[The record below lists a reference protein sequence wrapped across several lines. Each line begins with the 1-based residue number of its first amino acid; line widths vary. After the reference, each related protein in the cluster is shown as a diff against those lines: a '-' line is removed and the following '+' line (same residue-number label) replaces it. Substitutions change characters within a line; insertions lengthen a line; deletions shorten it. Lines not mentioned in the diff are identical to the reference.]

1 MAVYTPIKN
10 ECKLDFGAQGVFYL
24 PLHED
29 FAAKIDEEY
38 SKIKALSPTD
48 KQGIDEAYNAVLD
61 VIDGLVGE
69 GAADSIMETYEKP
82 GVLEAMHVLAFIAD
96 TWKEEYS
103 AVVAR
108 MKQTTPNRAERR
120 ARR

>member
-10 ECKLDFGAQGVFYL
+10 ECKLDFGAQGIFYL

-29 FAAKIDEEY
+29 VAAKIDEEY
-38 SKIKALSPTD
+38 SKIKGLAPTD
-48 KQGIDEAYNAVLD
+48 KAGVDEAYNAVLD
-61 VIDGLVGE
+61 MIDGLLGE
-69 GAADSIMETYEKP
+69 GAADKIVEVYEKP
-82 GVLEAMHVLAFIAD
+82 GVLEAMHILAFIVE
-96 TWKEEYS
+96 TWKEAYG
-103 AVVAR
+103 AVVDN

>member
-29 FAAKIDEEY
+29 IAAKIDEEY
-38 SKIKALSPTD
+38 SKIKNLAPTD
-48 KQGIDEAYNAVLD
+48 KQGIDEAYNAILD
-61 VIDGLVGE
+61 MIDNLLGE
-69 GAADSIMETYEKP
+69 GAADKVMETYDKP
-82 GVLEAMHVLAFIAD
+82 GALEAMHVLVFIVE
-96 TWKEEYS
+96 TWKEEYG
-103 AVVAR
+103 AVVDR
-108 MKQTTPNRAERR
+108 MKQTTPNRDERR

>member
-10 ECKLDFGAQGVFYL
+10 ECKLDFGAQGVFYI

-29 FAAKIDEEY
+29 VAAKIETEY
-38 SKIKALSPTD
+38 SKIKDLAPRD
-48 KQGIDEAYNAVLD
+48 KQGIDEAYNALLD
-61 VIDGLVGE
+61 MIDDLLGE
-69 GAADSIMETYEKP
+69 GAADKIVEVYDNP
-82 GVLEAMHVLAFIAD
+82 GVREAMHILLFIVE
-96 TWKEEYS
+96 TWQEEYS
-103 AVVAR
+103 SFLAD